1 MKLKSYYVVLVVVL
15 FMAAPMLTNAQ
26 SINVARETD
35 NEYRE
40 GGLYLTPQVA
50 LYAYAFNFGASLEF
64 GLTENIGV
72 GGTLMFAFW
81 SDNFFGERLSQTLIT
96 PSVNAFY
103 HFIQLDVDKL
113 DLFAGASL
121 GFSIYSSNWDTPG
134 GDDANVGTSNL
145 FLSPI
150 LGGRYYF
157 SEKIAASLKLY
168 ISLIGGFAGVGGV
181 VGVTILLK

>member
-1 MKLKSYYVVLVVVL
+1 MKFKSLYIVFMVVL
-15 FMAAPMLTNAQ
+15 FMAAPLLADAQ
-26 SINVARETD
+26 TVNVIRETG

-40 GGLYLTPQVA
+40 GALYLTPQVA
-50 LYAYAFNFGASLEF
+50 LYGFALNFGASLEY

-81 SDNFFGERLSQTLIT
+81 GDPGISFTLIT
-96 PSVNAFY
+96 PSAEAYY
-103 HFIQLDVDKL
+103 HFTKLDVDKV
-113 DLFAGASL
+113 DLFAGAAL
-121 GFSIYSSNWDTPG
+121 GFSIYSFKADNAWIDGT
-134 GDDANVGTSNL
+134 GTSGL

-168 ISLIGGFAGVGGV
+168 LSILGNWAGVGGV
-181 VGVTILLK
+181 LGVTIVLK